1 MILFRYL
8 TREVFASLFLITS
21 LLLIILMSNEFVH
34 YLNQVAGGKFAAN
47 ILWQLIILESPRFLA
62 ILLPFSLFLAILF
75 TYGRLY
81 ADYEMTTLNA
91 CGFSLIQLARLT
103 LPSVLLLSF
112 IIAFLN
118 LWLNPELLSY
128 RNKLLAQTGTAIELE
143 TVQPGSFQQ
152 TNAGHRII
160 YVESISGDHK
170 SVKNLFM
177 AQTNTHIPP
186 SEITPWT
193 ILSANSGYQTINP
206 KTKETF
212 FVAVNGRRYQGTPGG
227 KEYYITQ
234 FANYGIRIDSHIG
247 TVNNPQE
254 SLSTLALWR
263 ASKLNKPI
271 FFSELQWRLSAPIAT
286 LLLALLAIPL
296 SRVNPRQGKYLH
308 LLPAIII
315 YIFYLNLL
323 LFGRNWIEN
332 GSISYQW
339 GLWWIHGLL
348 VIIILL
354 AWCRALGWNR
364 VTYRLIN
371 LIKFRR

>member
-8 TREVFASLFLITS
+8 TREVLASLLLITS
-21 LLLIILMSNEFVH
+21 LLLFILMSNEFVH
-34 YLNQVAGGKFAAN
+34 YLNQVAGGKFAVS

-91 CGFSLIQLARLT
+91 CGFSLGQLT
-103 LPSVLLLSF
+103 LMTLPLVISLSL
-112 IIAFLN
+112 IIALLN

-128 RNKLLAQTGTAIELE
+128 RNKLLAQTGTAIELQ

-152 TNAGHRII
+152 ANGGQRII

-170 SVKNLFM
+170 AVKNLFM
-177 AQTNTHIPP
+177 AQINKQQP
-186 SEITPWT
+186 SSAITPWT
-193 ILSANSGYQTINP
+193 ILSANSGYQLINP
-206 KTKETF
+206 KTKGVF
-212 FVAVNGRRYQGTPGG
+212 FVAVNGRRYEGIPGE

-234 FANYGIRIDSHIG
+234 FANYGVRMDTHVG

-254 SLSTLALWR
+254 SLSSLALWR
-263 ASKLNKPI
+263 ADKPNKPS

-286 LLLALLAIPL
+286 VLLALLAIPL

-308 LLPAIII
+308 LLPAITV
-315 YIFYLNLL
+315 YILYLNLL

-332 GSISYQW
+332 GDISYSW

-348 VIIILL
+348 IIIILF
-354 AWCRALGWNR
+354 AWCYALGWNR
-364 VTYRLIN
+364 VKYQLIN

>member
-8 TREVFASLFLITS
+8 NREVFASLCLITS
-21 LLLIILMSNEFVH
+21 LLFIILMSNEFVH
-34 YLNQVAGGKFAAN
+34 YLNQVAGGKFAAH
-47 ILWQLIILESPRFLA
+47 ILWQLIVLESPRFLA

-91 CGFSLIQLARLT
+91 CGFNLGQLARLT
-103 LPSVLLLSF
+103 LPLTLLLSLMV
-112 IIAFLN
+112 AFLN

-152 TNAGHRII
+152 TKTGHRII

-170 SVKNLFM
+170 SVKNIFM
-177 AQTNTHIPP
+177 AQTNTNELF
-186 SEITPWT
+186 STVTPWA
-193 ILSANSGYQTINP
+193 ILSANSGYQIINP
-206 KTKETF
+206 RTNEPF

-234 FANYGIRIDSHIG
+234 FANYAIRIDSHTG
-247 TVNNPQE
+247 TINNPQE

-263 ASKLNKPI
+263 ADKPNKPS

-286 LLLALLAIPL
+286 LLLAFLAIPL
-296 SRVNPRQGKYLH
+296 SRVNPRQGKFLH

-315 YIFYLNLL
+315 YILYLNLL

-348 VIIILL
+348 VIIIWL
-354 AWCRALGWNR
+354 AWCRTLGWNR
-364 VTYRLIN
+364 VKYRLTH
-371 LIKFRR
+371 LIRFRR

>member
-8 TREVFASLFLITS
+8 TREILASLCLITS
-21 LLLIILMSNEFVH
+21 LLFVILMSNEFVH
-34 YLNQVAGGKFAAN
+34 YLNQVAGGKFASN

-62 ILLPFSLFLAILF
+62 ILLPFSLFLSILF

-91 CGFSLIQLARLT
+91 CGFSIRQLAGLT
-103 LPSVLLLSF
+103 LPLILSLSF
-112 IIAFLN
+112 VIALLN
-118 LWLNPELLSY
+118 LWLNPKLLSY
-128 RNKLLAQTGTAIELE
+128 RNKLLAQTGTAIELQ

-177 AQTNTHIPP
+177 AQTNINNQAST
-186 SEITPWT
+186 ITPWT
-193 ILSANSGYQTINP
+193 ILSANSGYQMVNP
-206 KTKETF
+206 KTKEAF
-212 FVAVNGRRYQGTPGG
+212 FVAVNGRRYQGIPGE

-234 FANYGIRIDSHIG
+234 FANYGIRIDSHVG

-254 SLSTLALWR
+254 SLSSLTLWR
-263 ASKLNKPI
+263 ASGQTKPS
-271 FFSELQWRLSAPIAT
+271 FSSELQWRFSAPIAT
-286 LLLALLAIPL
+286 LLLAFLAIPL

-308 LLPAIII
+308 LLPAIVI
-315 YIFYLNLL
+315 YILYLNLL

-332 GSISYQW
+332 GDISYRW

-348 VIIILL
+348 VIIILIV
-354 AWCRALGWNR
+354 WCHTLGWNHVKR
-364 VTYRLIN
+364 RLIN
-371 LIKFRR
+371 FIKFKR